1 MGGAYCLTGLM
12 VGPITNLFLSSLL
25 TSCSESPFTPEDT
38 LTARPVKQ
46 VKIADQVVG
55 ELQDWLRNGELTP
68 GMRLPP
74 ERELAA
80 RLGVSRTSL
89 RDALRQLELLGHL
102 DARQGDGTYVRV
114 PGGEAMS
121 QPFRS
126 LVKTWPQNAGDLLE
140 FRMLL
145 EPEVT
150 ALAAQRLTP
159 AGEQALLGSLKRQRA
174 STAQG
179 LTRED
184 ALFHGVLAQ
193 VAGNTVVLRVLE
205 TLRGVLQGVRDT
217 SLPAAGTEKTVSDHE
232 RIVQA
237 VLARDQSGARQA
249 MRLHLEDV
257 ADTYRRALGR
267 MQPTADTSQ
276 PAAQKVST

>member
-1 MGGAYCLTGLM
+1 M
-12 VGPITNLFLSSLL
+12 
-25 TSCSESPFTPEDT
+25 
-38 LTARPVKQ
+38 KQ

-145 EPEVT
+145 EPEVA

-174 STAQG
+174 SAAQEFS

-217 SLPAAGTEKTVSDHE
+217 SLPTAGTEKTVGDHE

-237 VLARDQSGARQA
+237 VLARDQNGARQA

-257 ADTYRRALGR
+257 ADTYRRAVER

-276 PAAQKVST
+276 PAAQKLSG